1 MDGNPASCAS
11 SSRKSSALI
20 SRLLCLHLAQHRQI
34 VLTVKTKGEKGEMTD
49 NWIQQLSNFRLMR
62 EYSRRLRDYLRMRTN
77 EFYTS
82 SGASAWKSRTDVPF
96 RTELLR
102 RGLRHV
108 AHYLQTLENS
118 REGWSIVNDNAKLIQ
133 DDIAA
138 KMNAWMQE
146 EASKRERENPTP
158 LRPDWWHAP
167 DR

>member
-1 MDGNPASCAS
+1 
-11 SSRKSSALI
+11 
-20 SRLLCLHLAQHRQI
+20 
-34 VLTVKTKGEKGEMTD
+34 MTD
-49 NWIQQLSNFRLMR
+49 NEIQQLSNFRLMR
-62 EYSRRLRDYLRMRTN
+62 EYSRRLRGYLGRRTN

-82 SGASAWKSRTDVPF
+82 SGASAWKYRTDMPF
-96 RTELLR
+96 REELLR

-118 REGWSIVNDNAKLIQ
+118 SEGWSIVNDNAKLIQ

-138 KMNAWMQE
+138 KMNAWTQE
-146 EASKRERENPTP
+146 EEAKRERENPTP

>member
-1 MDGNPASCAS
+1 
-11 SSRKSSALI
+11 
-20 SRLLCLHLAQHRQI
+20 
-34 VLTVKTKGEKGEMTD
+34 MTD

-82 SGASAWKSRTDVPF
+82 SGASAWKSRTDTPF
-96 RTELLR
+96 RAELLR
-102 RGLRHV
+102 RGLRH
-108 AHYLQTLENS
+108 AADYLQNCEVA

-146 EASKRERENPTP
+146 EAAKRERENPTP
-158 LRPDWWHAP
+158 LRPDWWHA
-167 DR
+167 R